1 MAENHFMAEMYIN
14 LGSLY
19 GRLTLWRDGFSQNQQ
34 NEQLYGEEHFMAERW
49 SALWQRCTNFM
60 DKILKGGVFYPN
72 PTVYVPWQNAKLS
85 VAGGFLLHTTERAV
99 RNIDTL

>member
-1 MAENHFMAEMYIN
+1 MVENHFMAEMHIN

-49 SALWQRCTNFM
+49 SALWQRGTNFM
-60 DKILKGGVFYPN
+60 DKILKGGCFILTPRYIARSFECN
-72 PTVYVPWQNAKLS
+72 N
-85 VAGGFLLHTTERAV
+85 FR
-99 RNIDTL
+99 

>member
-1 MAENHFMAEMYIN
+1 MAENHFMAEMHIN
-14 LGSLY
+14 PGSLY

-49 SALWQRCTNFM
+49 SALWQRGTNFM

-72 PTVYVPWQNAKLS
+72 PTVCS
-85 VAGGFLLHTTERAV
+85 
-99 RNIDTL
+99 IDYEVIEHCGVELRK

>member
-49 SALWQRCTNFM
+49 SALWQRGTNFM
-60 DKILKGGVFYPN
+60 DKILKDQAH
-72 PTVYVPWQNAKLS
+72 TVHEGKTNFV
-85 VAGGFLLHTTERAV
+85 TT
-99 RNIDTL
+99 NT